1 MYTITK
7 KKGSA
12 NIIWDPKAEKPLC
25 KFTQGFF
32 STSDK
37 DIADRLAKLGH
48 KVEGLAEKAEAKQE
62 MAKGEGV
69 DKESETYKMALDI
82 VRSAYPEASDRIA
95 EGQAN
100 VIYSMFTRAEERGIL
115 KVLGYKN
122 AAEAMDDMIVARKEM
137 YDAQRI
143 TEERAAAQTLKQSEN
158 YDRENPGDFFRS
170 KEYEEMSGEEK
181 LKYDMDAWGK
191 SVDNY
196 LTAPDQVDQSIRVMQ
211 TPLVFEFVDK
221 SYVDVT
227 AGFPIKISPSIMNK
241 VLIKT
246 EAERGH
252 ANKISPEIFK
262 RLPELLADPVLIMKN
277 RDNKGNIIADE
288 LLTIVEARDNVGA
301 IINVPIVFKKDG
313 GHYKIKSFFGR
324 NSDLTLERRMLY
336 GDVFYINKEKTTA

>member
-122 AAEAMDDMIVARKEM
+122 AAEAMEDMSVARRDK
-137 YDAQRI
+137 YDPQRI
-143 TEERAAAQTLKQSEN
+143 SEEQALKQAVN
-158 YDRENPGDFFRS
+158 VQRDFNAKYELTDIDNLQDLVGSS
-170 KEYEEMSGEEK
+170 KQDETSIAKAFAVIE
-181 LKYDMDAWGK
+181 
-191 SVDNY
+191 
-196 LTAPDQVDQSIRVMQ
+196 TAV
-211 TPLVFEFVDK
+211 K
-221 SYVDVT
+221 
-227 AGFPIKISPSIMNK
+227 
-241 VLIKT
+241 
-246 EAERGH
+246 
-252 ANKISPEIFK
+252 
-262 RLPELLADPVLIMKN
+262 
-277 RDNKGNIIADE
+277 
-288 LLTIVEARDNVGA
+288 
-301 IINVPIVFKKDG
+301 
-313 GHYKIKSFFGR
+313 
-324 NSDLTLERRMLY
+324 
-336 GDVFYINKEKTTA
+336 NKEKVTTKDLSAVFNFADIDKHNKEHIVLAKSQNRKRNNAERIAKNITISNTIFKLWSANIGTYHIFNISTRCYI